1 LVVSN
6 NSLNNSS
13 DDCILLPLT
22 SAIKNVPYSI
32 LITKKD
38 LLSGNLLKDSRIR
51 ADKIFTLEKNKIFN
65 KIGIL
70 NDNIF
75 KKVYQKILRLF

>member
-1 LVVSN
+1 MVVSN

-22 SAIKNVPYSI
+22 SVIKNVPYSI

>member
-1 LVVSN
+1 M
-6 NSLNNSS
+6 NNSS

-22 SAIKNVPYSI
+22 SVIKNVPYSI

>member
-1 LVVSN
+1 V
-6 NSLNNSS
+6 
-13 DDCILLPLT
+13 
-22 SAIKNVPYSI
+22 IKNVPYSI

>member
-1 LVVSN
+1 MVVSN